1 MATVQRPPDVESL
14 FAKFRV
20 RGVTKVFVKHL
31 SRNDNDKNQ
40 IYLCPTLDGIAKAL
54 GVAQFEGTA
63 SESLTKRRSSSGK
76 QKVIAP
82 LDWTWITADGDEAA
96 PNTRLIHYFQYP
108 EVRLSGFLSDC
119 ENPPDALRR
128 TRRDLYGPR
137 LLFFGSSGPQVFG
150 AVLTWEVGSPDP
162 VIPEEEPSGLS
173 EKLLVVHLHTKRS
186 TEEMIKALLG
196 KWHSAVR
203 LRKAG
208 EKPLPFTGPQRA
220 GYTLEALLGIP
231 TNAVAG
237 PDHQGS
243 ELKAYKSGGKVT
255 LMTPVADGGRVH
267 ELGARAFV
275 EDYGRPGKDGVST
288 RFTGTYK
295 ANTETLGRTLCLNG
309 VNNHV
314 LETISV
320 DLQEVASEK
329 VLASWS
335 FGRLAASWLKKHDS
349 AFYVA
354 YETHPTE
361 NLVRF
366 VSFYHCHHTS
376 PERLLQSI
384 QIGETFYDPA
394 HTIKEGKL
402 KVRPQWRINSS
413 LKAFELTLRT
423 LYLSVEFYAPS

>member
-1 MATVQRPPDVESL
+1 MTAVQRPPDVESL
-14 FAKFRV
+14 FAKFRM

-54 GVAQFEGTA
+54 GVIQVEGTA

-82 LDWTWITADGDEAA
+82 LNWTWITADGDEVA
-96 PNTRLIHYFQYP
+96 PNSRLIHYFQYP

-128 TRRDLYGPR
+128 TRRDRYGPR
-137 LLFFGSSGPQVFG
+137 LLFFGSSGSQVFG

-162 VIPEEEPSGLS
+162 IIPEEEPSGFS

-186 TEEMIKALLG
+186 TEEMIKGLLG

-203 LRKAG
+203 LKKAG
-208 EKPLPFTGPQRA
+208 EKPHSFTGPQRA

-243 ELKAYKSGGKVT
+243 ELKTYKSGGRVT
-255 LMTPVADGGRVH
+255 LMTPVADGGCER

-275 EDYGRPGKDGVST
+275 EAYGRPGQDGVST

-295 ANTETLGRTLCLNG
+295 TNTETLGRILSLNG
-309 VNNHV
+309 AKSHV
-314 LETISV
+314 LETVSV
-320 DLQEVASEK
+320 DLQEVNDK
-329 VLASWS
+329 TVLASWS
-335 FGRLAASWLKKHDS
+335 FGHLAASWLKKHDS

-366 VSFYHCHHTS
+366 TSFYRCRHTS

-384 QIGETFYDPA
+384 QMGETFYDPA

-413 LKAFELTLRT
+413 LKSFELTLRT
-423 LYLSVEFYAPS
+423 LYLSVESYTPS